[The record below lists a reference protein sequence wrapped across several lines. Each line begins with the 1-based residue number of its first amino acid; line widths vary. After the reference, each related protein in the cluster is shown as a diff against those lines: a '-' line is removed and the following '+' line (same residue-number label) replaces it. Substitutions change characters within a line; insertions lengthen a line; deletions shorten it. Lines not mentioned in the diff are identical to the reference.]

1 MSVIK
6 RIILCIVILFSNTL
20 LAQEKKESKR
30 ITIYL
35 DLNDKSLREYSI
47 NKDTTG
53 ASFSIYIKK
62 YESKKERE
70 RVTEKY
76 HNQIDDPDSMG
87 LSSFSVGLYVLNEK
101 PKRIKSLKGLKFI
114 NIKQFQKSGYKTSS
128 PTYIIH
134 KLKDGTYLQWSAM
147 TTEEI

>member
-1 MSVIK
+1 MK
-6 RIILCIVILFSNTL
+6 KMTLCVAILFFNAL
-20 LAQEKKESKR
+20 IAQEKKGNKL
-30 ITIYL
+30 ITLYL
-35 DLNDKSLREYSI
+35 DLKDKSLREYSI

-76 HNQIDDPDSMG
+76 RNQIDDPDSIG
-87 LSSFSVGLYVLNEK
+87 LPSFSVGLYVLNEK
-101 PKRIKSLKGLKFI
+101 PKRIKSLKGIEFI
-114 NIKQFQKSGYKTSS
+114 NIKQFQKNGYITSN

-134 KLKDGTYLQWSAM
+134 RLKDGTYLQWSA
-147 TTEEI
+147 TAYETL

>member
-1 MSVIK
+1 MK
-6 RIILCIVILFSNTL
+6 KMTLCIAILFFNTL
-20 LAQEKKESKR
+20 LAQEKKGNKL

-47 NKDTTG
+47 NKDTTS

-70 RVTEKY
+70 KVTEKY
-76 HNQIDDPDSMG
+76 RNQIDDPDSMG
-87 LSSFSVGLYVLNEK
+87 LPSFSVGLYVLNEK
-101 PKRIKSLKGLKFI
+101 PKRIKSLKGIEFI
-114 NIKQFQKSGYKTSS
+114 NIKQFQKNGYITSN

-134 KLKDGTYLQWSAM
+134 RLKDGTYLRWSTITM
-147 TTEEI
+147 DEI